1 MKKAKKVLALVL
13 VLALTVA
20 LSVAGTIAYLSDKD
34 GQVNTFVTGNVAI
47 DLWED
52 FDNDGDGL
60 EKLMPVTYNEDGT
73 RREDNVV
80 EKEVYVTNDG
90 SEDAYVRVHIA
101 IPTILDDGDP
111 NFNAAKNTLHF
122 NYEEESVGE
131 GKWNWSKGIDT
142 ETGDNWNF
150 YTTTIDNVGYNVY
163 VVTYET
169 ALAKDEQTVDAMSQV
184 YLDHKVTNET
194 ITGIKQV
201 LGENWYIYVAAEGT
215 QKAGFN
221 DAYDA
226 LNTTFGVPGDYHFDW
241 ATVATTGKTLVD
253 LD

>member
-1 MKKAKKVLALVL
+1 
-13 VLALTVA
+13 
-20 LSVAGTIAYLSDKD
+20 
-34 GQVNTFVTGNVAI
+34 
-47 DLWED
+47 
-52 FDNDGDGL
+52 
-60 EKLMPVTYNEDGT
+60 
-73 RREDNVV
+73 
-80 EKEVYVTNDG
+80 
-90 SEDAYVRVHIA
+90 
-101 IPTILDDGDP
+101 
-111 NFNAAKNTLHF
+111 
-122 NYEEESVGE
+122 
-131 GKWNWSKGIDT
+131 
-142 ETGDNWNF
+142 
-150 YTTTIDNVGYNVY
+150 
-163 VVTYET
+163 
-169 ALAKDEQTVDAMSQV
+169 MSQV